1 MIKTT
6 PMIFNSE
13 MVCALLAGNKV
24 QTRRPVADWQLPLK
38 TSADTDGLRYMSTAV
53 KGRWGFGVF
62 GATAEEA
69 MDNYNGEYNC
79 ENPFGRAGSLIYV
92 RETFGFSE
100 NGFNDI
106 AGQYCIEYKADD
118 GCGLIGPTID
128 NNDYMAN
135 LALKKGN
142 TPSIHMPRWAS
153 RLTLK
158 INSVRVERI
167 QDISEEDAKKE
178 GIKSYPFTPCD
189 GFPVCDGFTHLQNDD
204 GKSSLHQSAVKAFEK
219 LWSSVY
225 PGSWNKNEWVWVI
238 DFEVI
243 HKNIDQVL
251 AEMEQTA

>member
-13 MVCALLAGNKV
+13 MVRALLAGSKT
-24 QTRRPVADWQLPLK
+24 QTRRIVKPQPNLVDQWF
-38 TSADTDGLRYMSTAV
+38 GWIVESTQ
-53 KGRWGFGVF
+53 KKNEG
-62 GATAEEA
+62 
-69 MDNYNGEYNC
+69 C
-79 ENPFGRAGSLIYV
+79 AGWITEQGDKLYAKPPCNSGDLIYV

-100 NGFNDI
+100 NHFNDI
-106 AGQYCIEYKADD
+106 SGQYSIGYKADEA
-118 GCGLIGPTID
+118 GSLINPTVD

-153 RLTLK
+153 RLRLK

-167 QDISEEDAKKE
+167 QDISEDDAKKE
-178 GIKSYPFTPCD
+178 GIVSGHD
-189 GFPVCDGFTHLQNDD
+189 GYYDATAQCRFAKKWEEIYFN
-204 GKSSLHQSAVKAFEK
+204 
-219 LWSSVY
+219 
-225 PGSWNKNEWVWVI
+225 SWNLKNDWVWVI

-251 AEMEQTA
+251 EEMEQAA